1 MYVKVVFAII
11 NRKSRLFGKIK
22 GKRSTY
28 GKNKEKGQSR
38 IKVVLKV
45 LGVVIVIAI
54 AISAIAKVKTKE
66 GKADIISTSTLEK
79 IVNVSDLSTFQAVY
93 NGITTVYNEE
103 DAEKVDF
110 HVSYE
115 AIISAGIDFEQ
126 VDIEVN
132 EDEKKVMVT
141 IPEVNITDIN
151 VDITTLDYI
160 FENSKANVSTVS
172 ERAYK
177 AAEADAK
184 TETEKEEAI
193 FELAEKN
200 AQNILTALLNPFI
213 QDFDSTYTLEI
224 K

>member
-1 MYVKVVFAII
+1 ME
-11 NRKSRLFGKIK
+11 
-22 GKRSTY
+22 
-28 GKNKEKGQSR
+28 KNKEKGQSR